1 MALDVMSYSEASRL
15 LSALRNVKRHIA
27 YFNQF
32 KIDLP
37 MFEEYLDCC
46 IHDMELYKRYMKNEC

>member
-15 LSALRNVKRHIA
+15 LSSLKCVKRHIG

-37 MFEEYLDCC
+37 QFEEDLDLC
-46 IHDMELYKRYMKNEC
+46 IKDISLYRMYIKSV